1 MATTVTQFYSDTLT
15 SQSITPSSSW
25 TSDIFDAS
33 ACDTLIITFVP
44 TTFTKLGYIALN
56 RIDPKGHSD
65 TIWSSGISPD
75 NIYPI
80 WGDIGPCDSFA
91 SSRAWGQNIQIVIG
105 TTDPDGLIASGD
117 LTLVGKG
124 QS

>member
-1 MATTVTQFYSDTLT
+1 MATTVTQFYSNTL
-15 SQSITPSSSW
+15 SNQAIPENAPW
-25 TSDIFDAS
+25 TSDVFDAS

-44 TTFTKLGYIALN
+44 TTFTTLGYIALN
-56 RIDPKGHSD
+56 RIDPKGNAD
-65 TIWSSGISPD
+65 TMWSSGISPD

-91 SSRAWGQNIQIVIG
+91 SSRAWGQHVQIVIG
-105 TTDPDGLIASGD
+105 TTDPNGLTASGD